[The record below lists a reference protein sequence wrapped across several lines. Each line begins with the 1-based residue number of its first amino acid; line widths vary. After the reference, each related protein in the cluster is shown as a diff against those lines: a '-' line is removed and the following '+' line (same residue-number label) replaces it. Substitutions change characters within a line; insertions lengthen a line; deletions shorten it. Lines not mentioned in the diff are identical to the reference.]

1 MNPST
6 PTLWFDELDS
16 TNAEARRRA
25 EAGDTSDLWIA
36 ARRQTQGR
44 GRRGRVWESPTG
56 NLYATLLTTTDK
68 PPAEAAQISFVAA
81 LAVGEVIDGCLIDAG
96 AAAARSRLKWPNDVL
111 IDGAKV
117 SGILVESG
125 AASPNPPHPQGGGGG
140 PSPKAM
146 VEGALAASSSPPVM
160 RPPAPPQ
167 SSAAPPTGPPHAGE
181 QGRGTNTPPPR
192 LWLAIGIGINLA
204 EAPVAPERPATRL
217 ADHLRGL
224 PPPAAEAALDS
235 LAAAFAGWRAPW
247 ERHGFEL
254 IRQSWLEKAYGMGQP
269 CEARLGTETLEGLA
283 EGLDISGAL
292 RLRTPEGI
300 RLISAGDVFPVT
312 RSASA

>member
-25 EAGDTSDLWIA
+25 EAGQTSDLWIA

-81 LAVGEVIDGCLIDAG
+81 LAVNEVIDGWLIHAG
-96 AAAARSRLKWPNDVL
+96 DLETRSRLKWPNDVL

-125 AASPNPPHPQGGGGG
+125 AIPASPNPPHPQSGGGG
-140 PSPKAM
+140 PSRKAM

-167 SSAAPPTGPPHAGE
+167 SSAAPPTAPPHASE
-181 QGRGTNTPPPR
+181 QGRGTTAPPQR
-192 LWLAIGIGINLA
+192 LWLGIGIGINLA

-224 PPPAAEAALDS
+224 PPPTPEAALDS
-235 LAAAFAGWRAPW
+235 LAAAFAVWRTPW

-254 IRQSWLEKAYGMGQP
+254 IRRSWLEKAYGMGQP
-269 CEARLGTETLEGLA
+269 CTARLGSETVEGVA
-283 EGLDISGAL
+283 EDLDATGALTLRLPSGA
-292 RLRTPEGI
+292 RRSI
-300 RLISAGDVFPVT
+300 AAGEVFF
-312 RSASA
+312 